1 MTRPARRVRST
12 STVTPEVRRQLH
24 ERALGCCEVCGV
36 HGANNAH
43 HRVNAGQG
51 GRGTLGNLL
60 LLCGSGTMGCHGRI
74 TVNPTWAKS
83 QGYTVPATY
92 EPCDIALVRWSRWTG
107 APEVVLI
114 NDRGEINP
122 TDSTPGLPT

>member
-1 MTRPARRVRST
+1 M
-12 STVTPEVRRQLH
+12 
-24 ERALGCCEVCGV
+24 
-36 HGANNAH
+36 H
-43 HRVNAGQG
+43 HRKNRSQG
-51 GRGTLGNLL
+51 GRWSPGNIMD
-60 LLCGSGTMGCHGRI
+60 LCVDCHGRI

-83 QGYTVPATY
+83 QGYTVPGTF
-92 EPCDIALVRWSRWTG
+92 EPCDIPVVRWSRWTG